1 MKVTPHTVKEILF
14 DKTCLSQKSV
24 LLMSQVTHMDDQ
36 SIDEKIKEL
45 ERAEELEKQEK
56 QEKQRNPVEAVRNS
70 QSCCTVL

>member
-1 MKVTPHTVKEILF
+1 MKRTPHTVKEILF

-45 ERAEELEKQEK
+45 ERQEETEK
-56 QEKQRNPVEAVRNS
+56 QEKQRKPATAVTNS
-70 QSCCTVL
+70 QSCCSVQ